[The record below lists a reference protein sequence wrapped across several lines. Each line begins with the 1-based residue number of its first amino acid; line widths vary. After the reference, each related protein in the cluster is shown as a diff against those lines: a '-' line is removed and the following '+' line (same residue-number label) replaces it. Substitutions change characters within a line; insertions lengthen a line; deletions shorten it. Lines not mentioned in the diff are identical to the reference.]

1 MASRL
6 ASDTFGVALSVAQ
19 LDFNTFGI
27 AARMGIA
34 IGQLALRSG
43 IGDLRLEGGVF
54 GAAAKVGL
62 ECLRPVSE
70 AVASASSS
78 SSSVGPG
85 EVQKLVFVLQLI
97 EKMADLFSG
106 EGGIGDG
113 GHSDQI
119 ALLKELVQARV
130 HSATYIA
137 GADEALR

>member
-78 SSSVGPG
+78 SSVGPG